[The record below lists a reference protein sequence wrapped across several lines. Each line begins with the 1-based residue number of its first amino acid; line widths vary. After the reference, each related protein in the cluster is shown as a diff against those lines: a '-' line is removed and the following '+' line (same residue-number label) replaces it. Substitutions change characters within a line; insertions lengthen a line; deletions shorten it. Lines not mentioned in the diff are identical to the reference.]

1 MNIKWERKSA
11 KATDVCSLD
20 QYKEAIRIL
29 LRSVTCSILYWMKIL
44 IGRQQGKSNKL
55 ESFALLNAM
64 NLPRI
69 LGQEFS

>member
-29 LRSVTCSILYWMKIL
+29 LRSVTCSILKIL